1 MSGLAV
7 LFRCCRF
14 FLVLLLATR
23 STPLVSCSLLGIL
36 HVRAPHQFFAVSFIL
51 LLEHTVRRAK
61 SGLWFLVFLIRVPF
75 ADFSP
80 LPNLFGISVA
90 VKVCSSQ
97 SRAKAD
103 SRR

>member
-1 MSGLAV
+1 
-7 LFRCCRF
+7 
-14 FLVLLLATR
+14 
-23 STPLVSCSLLGIL
+23 
-36 HVRAPHQFFAVSFIL
+36 
-51 LLEHTVRRAK
+51 
-61 SGLWFLVFLIRVPF
+61 LVFWIRVPF